1 MGLDQYAYVV
11 AKNEQNTDLEPS
23 STSPAVS
30 TIGVW
35 RRHYELQDFMEKL
48 YRKKGG
54 TSEDFNLV
62 SVRLSEDDL
71 AEIGAEANSYN
82 TSMFVRLAYMAI
94 NDGKEVYYNSWW

>member
-11 AKNEQNTDLEPS
+11 AKNEQNTDLDHVAEDS
-23 STSPAVS
+23 V

-35 RRHYELQDFMEKL
+35 RKNYELQDHMEKL

-71 AEIGAEANSYN
+71 AEIGAEQFSYN
-82 TSMFVRLAYMAI
+82 TSMFVRLAHIAI

>member
-11 AKNEQNTDLEPS
+11 AKNEQNTDFEPVALGS
-23 STSPAVS
+23 A

-35 RRHYELQDFMEKL
+35 RKNYELQDYMEKL

>member
-11 AKNEQNTDLEPS
+11 AKNEQNTDLDHVAEDS
-23 STSPAVS
+23 V

-35 RRHYELQDFMEKL
+35 RKNYELQDHMEKL